1 MGNKRWHLLSLLF
14 VPAALFALGA
24 ESASVNNYDIIE
36 RTINFVI
43 FFGLVYY
50 FAADAIK
57 NSFKTRRDE
66 IANSLARIQEKLQDS
81 KKAKEMAQMQ
91 LEEAKK
97 TARDIVETAHRESVI
112 IAQKVEEATKIEL
125 ENLVRQYNDHIA
137 FEQRKA
143 EKLVVNDILSEFL
156 NQDSVAISKDV
167 LVKSLLK
174 KAA

>member
-1 MGNKRWHLLSLLF
+1 MKNKTLYFLLLMLA
-14 VPAALFALGA
+14 PITLFAA
-24 ESASVNNYDIIE
+24 DNANYDIIE

-43 FFGLVYY
+43 FFSLVYY

-57 NSFKTRRDE
+57 NTFKARRDD
-66 IANSLARIQEKLQDS
+66 IANSLAKIQEKLQES
-81 KKAKEMAQMQ
+81 KKAKEKARNQ
-91 LEEAKK
+91 LEEAKQV
-97 TARDIVETAHRESVI
+97 ARDIIETAHKESKI
-112 IAQKVEEATKIEL
+112 IAQKVEEATKIEI

-143 EKLVVNDILSEFL
+143 EKLIVDEVLSEFL
-156 NQDSVAISKDV
+156 NKDSIALSKDV